1 MKKYLKNW
9 KRNAVVAAV
18 LVFICTGVFLNWS
31 YNQKAETATLTQSL
45 DAEQV
50 LGDSTLVIG
59 DVELDPAQTVAATE
73 PNLTDYFA
81 ALRLSRQEGRDQAV
95 ATLQESIAYEDQ
107 ESIKAQYVEQLN
119 SIVNVALDEAQ
130 IESLLLAKGFEDCV
144 TYISDDVVSVAVS
157 APAEGLDQVSVARI
171 ADVVTSQTDYKLADV
186 RIIEVK

>member
-1 MKKYLKNW
+1 MKKLQNW

-18 LVFICTGVFLNWS
+18 LLFICTGVYLNWS

-73 PNLTDYFA
+73 QNNLTDYFA

-107 ESIKAQYVEQLN
+107 EVIKSQYAEQLN
-119 SIVNVALDEAQ
+119 NIVNVALDEAQ
-130 IESLLLAKGFEDCV
+130 IESLLLAKGFDDCV

-157 APAEGLDQVSVARI
+157 APTEGLDQVSVAMI
-171 ADVVTSQTDYKLADV
+171 ADVVTSQTDYKLGDV
-186 RIIEVK
+186 RIIEVR

>member
-45 DAEQV
+45 DASQV

-73 PNLTDYFA
+73 QNITDYFA

-107 ESIKAQYVEQLN
+107 ESVKAQYVEQLN

-144 TYISDDVVSVAVS
+144 TYIADDVVSVAVS